1 MTIRLA
7 EGSHGVRHPSELLEC
22 GAVPKIVD
30 HDARRRELAQAAA
43 KVIVRRGLDGVT
55 IREIAR
61 EAGFSTGSLGHYFPS
76 KDDVLIA
83 VLDESMADTVGRMLA
98 RVELHRGL
106 KLARELVAEL
116 MPLDARRTHENRVW
130 IIYSA
135 QAIPSANLRKAYLRN
150 EQLIQ
155 AQLRFALGQA
165 VDDDELSDHIDP
177 ELEASRLLALSDG
190 IAQQAL
196 FDKRMWTPEQQLSA
210 IDEHLEALRARSHVL
225 RQRDELR

>member
-1 MTIRLA
+1 
-7 EGSHGVRHPSELLEC
+7 
-22 GAVPKIVD
+22 VPKIVD
-30 HDARRRELAQAAA
+30 HDARRREFAQAAA

-55 IREIAR
+55 VREIAR

-83 VLDESMADTVGRMLA
+83 VLDESMADTVARMLA
-98 RVELHRGL
+98 KTEQHRGI

-135 QAIPSANLRKAYLRN
+135 QAIHSAKLRPAYLRN
-150 EQLIQ
+150 ERLIQ
-155 AQLRFALGQA
+155 TQLRFALSQGA
-165 VDDDELSDHIDP
+165 EDGELHHALDP
-177 ELEASRLLALSDG
+177 ELEASRLLALADG

-196 FDKRMWTPEQQLSA
+196 FDKRMWTPDRQLAA
-210 IDEHLEALRARSHVL
+210 IDEHLEALRARGELL
-225 RQRDELR
+225 RRRAEIG